1 MLAKKSSTPEFI
13 KFETSEV
20 MKILA
25 ATRGPE
31 DLEKTL
37 EALRDKVQEI
47 YNKLR
52 RKEYTLDQL
61 AINVMLS
68 KDPSEYKK
76 NTPQHV
82 KAALLLI
89 KDGTPVS
96 KGDIV
101 SFVKTKDKLGVKP
114 VRLARLSDVDTS
126 KYLEYVRSAFEQFLM
141 AFGVKWDELAGV
153 KKLV

>member
-1 MLAKKSSTPEFI
+1 
-13 KFETSEV
+13 
-20 MKILA
+20 
-25 ATRGPE
+25 
-31 DLEKTL
+31 
-37 EALRDKVQEI
+37 
-47 YNKLR
+47 
-52 RKEYTLDQL
+52 
-61 AINVMLS
+61 
-68 KDPSEYKK
+68 
-76 NTPQHV
+76 
-82 KAALLLI
+82 
-89 KDGTPVS
+89 VS